1 MVNIAITVAIIM
13 QVVSLVLF
21 AWRVLRGPT
30 VADRVVATDA
40 AAAVL
45 VGLIVTGS
53 MWLRETKYLDYALTL
68 AILSFVST
76 IGFARYLERGTLIGR
91 DSD

>member
-1 MVNIAITVAIIM
+1 MVKIAVTIALIM
-13 QVVSLVLF
+13 QVVSLLLY

-40 AAAVL
+40 AAVVL
-45 VGLIVTGS
+45 ISIIVTGS
-53 MWLRETKYLDYALTL
+53 MWLRETKYLDYALVL

-76 IGFARYLERGTLIGR
+76 IGFARYLERGVLIGR